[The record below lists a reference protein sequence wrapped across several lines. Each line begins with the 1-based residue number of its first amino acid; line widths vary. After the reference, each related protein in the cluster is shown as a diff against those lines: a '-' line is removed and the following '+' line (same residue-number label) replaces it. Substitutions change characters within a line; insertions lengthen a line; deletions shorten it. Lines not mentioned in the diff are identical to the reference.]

1 LLVKEKVLAAHR
13 VGVRTVFLRRHNG
26 RDVED
31 VPAEVRAALRFCSS
45 RTRRRCWG
53 RCWRRRR
60 RRSG

>member
-1 LLVKEKVLAAHR
+1 LVKEKVLAAHR

-45 RTRRRCWG
+45 RTRRRC
-53 RCWRRRR
+53 
-60 RRSG
+60 